1 MKKST
6 LQMHRIHLFVGLC
19 AFLALTNPASAANP
33 TYQAMVQS
41 YAPYFYYELGEASG
55 TNAYD
60 ASGHNFTGAYVNGA
74 NAAPGGPTLG
84 VAGDNVG
91 VSSDTAIGLTGSA
104 LQYVLA
110 PQAAEAFGAL
120 ANSASYEFV
129 YKTTDKTDAMSL
141 SSEENSG
148 SSMAV
153 TMVINQN
160 EPQKGPGGVGT
171 IDPNNV
177 RFFVR
182 STTSGNS
189 VTIAISNN
197 AVCDGNYHDIVF
209 TYNSAN
215 TGNTSVANGST
226 TWVPNLTCAIYFD
239 GVLQT
244 NGFQIA
250 YSGGQPP
257 APLVAFAVPI
267 VIGTET
273 AHSATAL
280 ADYFTGTID
289 EAVYYTNVLSPA
301 QVLANYNA
309 LVGNVTNDLWTGAV
323 NNNWDTSTA
332 NWTNSPNTNTFANG
346 DLVVFA
352 DTASNFNVNVA
363 ANVTPVT
370 MTFSNSLNNYTIG
383 SAGGFSIGGVAALTT
398 RGTGTVTLNTTNTF
412 TGPIVISAGQL
423 VIGGSGQL
431 GSGAY
436 AGNITDN
443 GIFVDGSTSGQTLGG
458 VISGTGTLD
467 VNVSGAALTLTN
479 ANSYTGPTIIAAGT
493 LFLSGAGSIGT
504 SPSITI
510 SNGAAFNVTGTAA
523 GGVTLSANQNLLG
536 GGTVNGSLTTSGSSK
551 IYPGTDGAAGT
562 LTFNNNLTLASGATV
577 NFDVSTSHSGANDQI
592 VVNGALTLNGNTF
605 HIKAPPATSLD
616 TADYVLIT
624 ATGGITGSFVAQPTF
639 DVAPINAGN
648 YSIVT
653 DTTDTPNVV
662 KLHYTATSGP
672 TAVGTAT
679 PSTGVLRNG
688 TVNISV
694 TVTHGTS
701 PTINSVTLNLS
712 PLGGSSTS
720 PLFLS
725 ATPNVWTNTII
736 IPPGTTPGVVNL
748 TATATDANSLQGL
761 AAISL
766 TVVASTETWTG
777 LGANQNWDTNPNWL
791 SGFAP
796 GYASDSLVFAG
807 NTGTGAILD
816 QDYTVQGLTFSNT
829 AGAFT
834 ITNAP
839 GDFLTL
845 APNSGVTNNSAQ
857 VETLNLPVQLAG
869 GITLTSVGNLVLTK
883 PIGELVSGSGTLTSA
898 GGTNILAGVNTYSG
912 NTVISGGALTIAPG
926 GVLGNGTYAGNL
938 INSGT
943 FNYNSGVPETFQG
956 TIAGAGAFNISGGG
970 STSGPIVTLDALN
983 TFNGNVTISNTYV
996 SDAVANSV
1004 TQPQNSGVGNPQ
1016 SAGQTFTI
1024 NNNGVMSF
1032 DANNPLGS
1040 GNAFP
1045 LLGWIINQGG
1055 VLQITTGNI
1064 PTIGNSITL
1073 NGGTL
1078 IPDASGSSS
1087 GMGLGNAM
1095 TVGGTSPSVITNTS
1109 GSTVALSMGIGQGSA
1124 SLGQTTFTVAASPA
1138 ALIVA
1143 VPLAGHGLV
1152 LTGGGTM
1159 TLTAANTYTGNT
1171 TINSGTLILADPGR
1185 LGGGSYAGSITN
1197 NSTFICSTT
1206 AGQTLTGIVSG
1217 TGLLEVSGVGS
1228 TLALSAANTYTGGTI
1243 ISNGATLNVINSSGS
1258 ATGTGNV
1265 TVTTNG
1271 TLTGTGTITGNVI
1284 WQPGAV
1290 ATFTQGSPLTVGVVT
1305 LNSNTVT
1312 VNVPG
1317 GTPLT
1322 AGTYTLMNYTSAGS
1336 SGVFNPTPVI
1346 TGAGTAAGLIPSITT
1361 SGGVVSLTLAAPVPV
1376 GDVWNAGNGNWSA
1389 GVNWSSNPTV
1399 PGNPNDN
1406 PGDAATL
1413 GVGVFSGLTTVT
1425 LDANESLADLSL
1437 TNVNSFVIANN
1448 GNTLNF
1454 NNYGNGAYIAVT
1466 GGTSNLIQ
1474 TAVALDDTVAITVN
1488 NGNSLAISGVVSNN
1502 PNASVTPTL
1511 TLIGQGTLILG
1522 NNNNSYGTTA
1532 GSLGTILNSGTLQ
1545 VGSNGALGAGDV
1557 SFAGNGKLQSGA
1569 AGLVLTNNISVNS
1582 GTVATLDDNGN
1593 TFTLGGVLG
1602 GGGIYSKT
1610 GAGTLILTN
1619 NNNFSGAFNI
1629 NTGTMILSGDN
1640 SGAPGAVTN
1649 GATLQL
1655 ANPNA
1660 VGSSSV
1666 LALNSG
1672 STLQLRS
1679 DNSVSFSPTSL
1690 ALQNA
1695 SDILN
1700 FDVNSLTGAT
1710 GNTLTLAGALAFA
1723 NSSSQTITVTGN
1735 STYTL
1740 SLGAVTLTSSTAHT
1754 PYLQFNVNTIP
1765 TGAGVVINAIT
1776 TGNWGADMNMN
1787 GGGKVTVVGN
1797 LSNTSNGN
1805 VNLFVNNGTTVTLE
1819 GQSIQANAGDGYKYD
1834 VVNGTL
1840 VLDNSSALINNT
1852 TGAGLNQSVFVLGAA
1867 TNVLTGT
1874 GYTHSAGVLTAT
1886 NNSFN
1891 AAVYLGDAINNSGG
1905 LTVGANVTNYVSDGD
1920 VGFTNSG
1927 VFTIGGQNT
1936 SGDNVF
1942 ANPIVL
1948 GWTANRGKSVTL
1960 VAATGGE
1967 VDFANILA
1975 NGTDQTAGVTV
1986 GDATHTGLVKLTG
1999 INTYGG
2005 NTTVNGGTLEIANA
2019 NFSTNSTVTITNVAT
2034 LQLDFTG
2041 ANIVN
2046 ALVLNGVSKPA
2057 GTYSSVNTALITGS
2071 GSIQVV
2077 PLAVPP
2083 VAGFSGTPTSGIAPL
2098 NVVFTDASSGSITNW
2113 IWNFGDGNSVTNSSN
2128 VSVNHSY
2135 GAGTYAVSLTV
2146 NGAGGSSLATS
2157 NNYIVVTAPAPVAG
2171 FSATPTNIFVTQ
2183 TVTFTDASSGS
2194 ITNWVWNFGDGS
2206 TAVTNTSNV
2215 SVNHAYAVAG
2225 TDTASL
2231 TVYGAGGSSSATQNI
2246 VVKPKPVLNKPVLS
2260 GSNLILSGVNGPAGQ
2275 QYRILST
2282 TNVALP
2288 LASWTPVYT
2297 NTFNADG
2304 SYGYTNSTLVNKAD
2318 FLLLVSP

>member
-1 MKKST
+1 
-6 LQMHRIHLFVGLC
+6 
-19 AFLALTNPASAANP
+19 
-33 TYQAMVQS
+33 
-41 YAPYFYYELGEASG
+41 
-55 TNAYD
+55 
-60 ASGHNFTGAYVNGA
+60 
-74 NAAPGGPTLG
+74 LG
-84 VAGDNVG
+84 VSGDGVG
-91 VSSDTAIGLTGSA
+91 GGSDTAVGLTGSA

-120 ANSASYEFV
+120 ARSASYEFV

-160 EPQKGPGGVGT
+160 EPQSPA
-171 IDPNNV
+171 IEPNNV

-182 STTSGNS
+182 TLTSGNS
-189 VTIAISNN
+189 VTIAISNS

-209 TYNSAN
+209 TYNGTN
-215 TGNTSVANGST
+215 TGNSTLTSGST
-226 TWVPNLTCAIYFD
+226 RWTNNLTSAIYFD

-250 YSGGQPP
+250 YGGAQPP
-257 APLVAFAVPI
+257 SNFGAFGVPI

-273 AHSATAL
+273 AHAANTL

-289 EAVYYTNVLSPA
+289 EAVYYTNALSPA

-309 LVGNVTNDLWTGAV
+309 LIGNVTNDLWTGAV
-323 NNNWDTSTA
+323 NNNWDAGTA
-332 NWTNSPNTNTFANG
+332 NWTNSPNTNVFANG
-346 DLVVFA
+346 DLTVFD
-352 DTASNFNVNVA
+352 DTASNFTVNVA
-363 ANVTPVT
+363 ANVTPLT

-398 RGTGTVTLNTTNTF
+398 RGTGTVTLLTTNTF

-423 VIGGSGQL
+423 IIGGGGQL

-436 AGNITDN
+436 AGKITDN
-443 GIFVDGSTSGQTLGG
+443 GIFTDGSTSAQILGG
-458 VISGTGTLD
+458 VISGTGT
-467 VNVSGAALTLTN
+467 VNVNASGAALTLN
-479 ANSYTGPTIIAAGT
+479 NINSYTGPTIVGAGT

-504 SPSITI
+504 SSSISI
-510 SNGAAFNVTGTAA
+510 SNGAVFDVTGTTG
-523 GGVTLSANQNLLG
+523 GGVTLGANQNLLG
-536 GGTVNGSLTTSGSSK
+536 GGTVNGSLTTSGGSK
-551 IYPGTDGAAGT
+551 IFPGTDGTVGT

-605 HIKAPPATSLD
+605 HIKAPPASSLD
-616 TADYVLIT
+616 SAGDYVLIT
-624 ATGGITGSFVAQPTF
+624 ATGGITGSFVVQPTF
-639 DVAPINAGN
+639 DVAPANAGN

-653 DTTDTPNVV
+653 DTTDAPNVV

-688 TVNISV
+688 TVNVSV

-701 PTINSVTLNLS
+701 PTINSVTLDLS
-712 PLGGSSTS
+712 SLGGSSTS

-736 IPPGTTPGVVNL
+736 IPPGTTPGIENL

-761 AAISL
+761 ASISF

-796 GYASDSLVFAG
+796 GYAGDSLVFAG
-807 NTGTGAILD
+807 TTGTNTVLD
-816 QDYTVQGLTFSNT
+816 QDYNVSAITFSSN

-834 ITNAP
+834 ITNVT
-839 GDFLTL
+839 GDYLTL
-845 APNSGVTNNSAQ
+845 AANSVVTNNSAQ
-857 VETLNLPVQLAG
+857 VEILNVPIQLAG
-869 GITLTSVGNLVLTK
+869 GTTLASVGNLVLAQ
-883 PIGELVSGSGTLTSA
+883 PIGELVARSGTLTSA

-912 NTVISGGALTIAPG
+912 STVISGGALTIAPG
-926 GVLGNGTYAGNL
+926 GVLGNGTYAGNV

-956 TIAGAGAFNISGGG
+956 TIAGAGAINISGGG
-970 STSGPIVTLDALN
+970 STSGPIVTLAALN
-983 TFNGNVTISNTYV
+983 TFIGNVTISNTYV
-996 SDAVANSV
+996 SDAIANSV

-1016 SAGQTFTI
+1016 TLGQTITI
-1024 NNNGVMSF
+1024 NNNAIMSF

-1064 PTIGNSITL
+1064 PTIGNSIAL

-1078 IPDASGSSS
+1078 IPDATGSST

-1095 TVGGTSPSVITNTS
+1095 TVGGTSPSIITNTS
-1109 GSTVALSMGIGQGSA
+1109 GSTVALSMGIGQGNA

-1171 TINSGTLILADPGR
+1171 TVNSGTLILADPGR

-1197 NSTFICSTT
+1197 NSAFISSTT
-1206 AGQTLTGIVSG
+1206 AGQTLTGVISG
-1217 TGLLEVSGVGS
+1217 TGLLEANGAGATLTLSGV
-1228 TLALSAANTYTGGTI
+1228 NTFSGGTLI
-1243 ISNGATLNVINSSGS
+1243 TNGATLNVINTSGS
-1258 ATGTGNV
+1258 ATGTGSV
-1265 TVTTNG
+1265 IVSTNG
-1271 TLTGTGTITGNVI
+1271 TLTGTGRITGNVV
-1284 WQPGAV
+1284 WQPGAL
-1290 ATFTQGSPLTVGVVT
+1290 AAFTQGSPLTVGVVT
-1305 LNSNTVT
+1305 LNSNTAT

-1322 AGTYTLMNYTSAGS
+1322 AGTYALMNYTAAGS

-1346 TGAGTAAGLIPSITT
+1346 TGAGAAAGLIPSITT
-1361 SGGVVSLTLAAPVPV
+1361 SGGIVSLTLAVPVPV

-1413 GVGVFSGLTTVT
+1413 GVGVFSGLTTVA
-1425 LDANESLADLSL
+1425 LDADESLADLSL
-1437 TNVNSFVIANN
+1437 TNVNSFVIANS

-1474 TAVALDDTVAITVN
+1474 TAMALDDTVTVTVN
-1488 NGNSLAISGVVSNN
+1488 NGDSLAISGLVSNN
-1502 PNASVTPTL
+1502 PEASVTPTL

-1522 NNNNSYGTTA
+1522 NNNNSYGTAA

-1545 VGSNGALGAGDV
+1545 VGSDGALGAGDV
-1557 SFAGNGKLQSGA
+1557 SFAGNSKLQSGA
-1569 AGLVLTNNISVNS
+1569 AGLVLANNISVNS

-1593 TFTLGGVLG
+1593 TFTLGGVIG

-1610 GAGTLILTN
+1610 GASTLILTN
-1619 NNNFSGAFNI
+1619 NNNFSGALNV
-1629 NTGTMILSGDN
+1629 NAGTVILSGDN
-1640 SGAPGAVTN
+1640 SGASGAITN

-1655 ANPNA
+1655 ANPSA
-1660 VGSSSV
+1660 VGGSSL
-1666 LALNSG
+1666 LALDNN

-1679 DNSVSFSPTSL
+1679 DSSVSFSPASL

-1695 SDILN
+1695 SDTLN

-1723 NSSSQTITVTGN
+1723 NNSSQTITVTGN

-1754 PYLQFNVNTIP
+1754 PYLQFNVNTFP
-1765 TGAGVVINAIT
+1765 TGAGVVINSIT

-1787 GGGKVTVVGN
+1787 DGGKVTVAGN

-1852 TGAGLNQSVFVLGAA
+1852 TGSGLNQSVFILGAA
-1867 TNVLTGT
+1867 TNVISGAT
-1874 GYTHSAGVLTAT
+1874 YTHSAGVLTAT
-1886 NNSFN
+1886 NNNLN

-1905 LTVGANVTNYVSDGD
+1905 LTVGANITNYVSDGD

-1936 SGDNVF
+1936 SGANVY
-1942 ANPIVL
+1942 ANPIIL
-1948 GWTANRGKSVTL
+1948 GWTPNRGKSVML

-1986 GDATHTGLVKLTG
+1986 GDATHNGLVKFTG
-1999 INTYGG
+1999 VNTYSG
-2005 NTTVNGGTLEIANA
+2005 NTTVNGGTLEVANA
-2019 NFSTNSTVTITNVAT
+2019 NFSSNSTVTITNGAT
-2034 LQLDFTG
+2034 LQLDFSG

-2057 GTYSSVNTALITGS
+2057 GTYNSGNTALITGS

-2077 PLAVPP
+2077 PLAGSL

-2098 NVVFTDASSGSITNW
+2098 IVTFTDASSGSITNW
-2113 IWNFGDGNSVTNSSN
+2113 IWDFGDGNSVTNSSS
-2128 VSVNHSY
+2128 VSVNHAY
-2135 GAGTYAVSLTV
+2135 AAGTYNMSLTV
-2146 NGAGGSSLATS
+2146 NGSGGSSLATS
-2157 NNYIVVTAPAPVAG
+2157 NNYIVVTAAAPVAG
-2171 FSATPTNIFVTQ
+2171 FTAAPTNIFVTQ
-2183 TVTFTDASSGS
+2183 TVTFSDASSGS

-2206 TAVTNTSNV
+2206 TSVTNTSNF
-2215 SVNHAYAVAG
+2215 SVNHAYVVTG

-2231 TVYGAGGSSSATQNI
+2231 TVNGAGGSSSATQNI
-2246 VVKPKPVLNKPVLS
+2246 VVKPRPMLGRPVLS

-2304 SYGYTNSTLVNKAD
+2304 SYGYTNTSLANKAA